1 MKTLFINNI
10 IKERK
15 EMTSGLYQLSAET
28 IRNQTNL
35 GCFNIFEK
43 VKCSCCRQLGHNYLF
58 CPVFDTPKLFG
69 VIINEIIKLNTDN
82 DINRLLIFIELFETK
97 ILRRLALYL
106 DIQSKTRNG
115 MKRNIYLKIKE
126 LLFDQRNI
134 LLPCLPNHYMGFQEP
149 PLILGPRN
157 TFPNNNVP
165 VYNFD
170 IYYSSPTYN
179 VLGCYQYASNILLK
193 YGNRFT
199 DDPNISLEL
208 FTNLLFIDILKFTY
222 QSDNSVLSSMID
234 ITYNEDN
241 IPIHYGHTMSHFRV
255 LVNCGIVYPHRD
267 LPSYFH
273 PSSRI
278 EVLILTTGNILRQRF
293 RLSIPIEEQLPI
305 QHKLPIEC
313 KISNT
318 EYAEPKTIYEK
329 KTLFAKLEPKASTS
343 NLAEPKENKK
353 ITKEEIECEIEEE
366 TKIECPICYN
376 LIHECNKI
384 GINSCHIYCIDCIK
398 TYLHTN
404 QFKTLTCAL
413 CRDNIHTFLSRE
425 ENIKLLKSQFKFK

>member
-1 MKTLFINNI
+1 
-10 IKERK
+10 
-15 EMTSGLYQLSAET
+15 MTTGFYQLSVDT
-28 IRNQTNL
+28 IRNQTHL
-35 GCFNIFEK
+35 GNFNIFEK
-43 VKCSCCRQLGHNYLF
+43 IKCSCCRQQGHNYLF
-58 CPVFDTPKLFG
+58 CPEFDTPKLFG
-69 VIINEIIKLNTDN
+69 AIINEIIKLNTNN
-82 DINRLLIFIELFETK
+82 DIEQIFIFIELFETK
-97 ILRRLALYL
+97 ILKRIALYL

-115 MKRNIYLKIKE
+115 LKTNIYLKIKKI
-126 LLFDQRNI
+126 LFDQGNI
-134 LLPCLPNHYMGFQEP
+134 LLPCLPNYLNRFQEP
-149 PLILGPRN
+149 PIILGPRN
-157 TFPNNNVP
+157 TFPNNEVP
-165 VYNFD
+165 VYSYD

-179 VLGCYQYASNILLK
+179 ALGCYQYASNILLK

-199 DDPNISLEL
+199 DDPNISLDL

-222 QSDNSVLSSMID
+222 ESDEEVLSSMID
-234 ITYNEDN
+234 IIYNEEN

-255 LVNCGIVYPHRD
+255 LVNSGIRYPYVT

-273 PSSRI
+273 PSARI
-278 EVLILTTGNILRQRF
+278 SYRRNSEGVILRQRF
-293 RLSIPIEEQLPI
+293 RLSISIEEQLPI
-305 QHKLPIEC
+305 QHILPIEC
-313 KISNT
+313 KISIT
-318 EYAEPKTIYEK
+318 EYAEPKIKYEK
-329 KTLFAKLEPKASTS
+329 KTSFVKFESKDIPS
-343 NLAEPKENKK
+343 NFSEPKENKK

-384 GINSCHIYCIDCIK
+384 AINSCHIYCIDCIK